1 MILWLNHNPYNPLAP
16 GLTSIFC
23 TKSGS
28 TRTFTQSNPPSFS
41 GDLTR
46 RLRWHGDG
54 WWMGTRHTGDMHMQI
69 DNIYISVYIYIYYY
83 NIIITIIMFFF

>member
-1 MILWLNHNPYNPLAP
+1 MNLWVNHNPYNPLAP
-16 GLTSIFC
+16 VTSIFC

-69 DNIYISVYIYIYYY
+69 DNDRYNKCIYIFF
-83 NIIITIIMFFF
+83 ITLLLLFLYF